1 VTSAAP
7 APHLAGGQLTG
18 TVKEFDAAVGWGVVT
33 GEGAD
38 YPFHST
44 AIADGTRLID
54 VDTAVAFEVAP
65 GRMGRWE
72 GSGLRAL

>member
-1 VTSAAP
+1 MTTGPS
-7 APHLAGGQLTG
+7 APHFAGGHLTG
-18 TVKEFDAAVGWGVVT
+18 TVTDFDAEVGWGVVT
-33 GEGAD
+33 ADGDD

-54 VDTAVAFEVAP
+54 VDTAVAFEVVP